1 MAGFNAPYIG
11 AAERRV
17 EDWRFVTGA
26 GRFID
31 DLSLPGMLHAAF
43 VRSPHPHAR
52 IQRID
57 PTVAL
62 ALPGVVAVAT
72 GRDLTQWTRPLTVG
86 IEGVLPMTMTALP
99 VGTVR
104 FVGDPVAVVVAADRY
119 LAEDAAGQVMVDY
132 APLPAVMDFAAAVAP
147 GAPLVDDDLTT
158 NLICDQHF
166 DYGDVAGAFA
176 AAEATVAAEFHQHR
190 QTHAPLE
197 TRGCIAA
204 WDAGRQ
210 HLTLYESGQAPHPL
224 RTSLAARLGLSEN
237 QVRVV
242 MPDVGGGFGQ
252 KIPLWR
258 EQLSVC
264 ALAPRLGRPIKWI
277 EDRRENL
284 TAANMAREESV
295 KVRAAVRRDGKV
307 LALEALISSDFGAYS
322 FYPGNYMMRVV
333 GMLLPGPYDIRN
345 YRYGVRVAI
354 TNKCPAGPMRAPM
367 AITTWVTEGTMDA
380 VARELGLDPVEV
392 RRTNLIPDGTPYR
405 SVTGEL
411 YEALSNRAAMER
423 ALELIG
429 YEPCRATQQG
439 ARASRRLMGVGVAN
453 VVESTTYG
461 SAFYRSAGIS
471 GSGHETALVQIEPSG
486 AVRAS
491 VGIMSNGQGYETT
504 IAQAVAAGLGVSSN
518 MVSVRLG
525 DTDVA
530 PYGMGTRGSR
540 GAVAGA
546 GTAYLAARAL
556 RDKVLAIAGHLL
568 EASPAD
574 LAIADG
580 RVSVAGAP
588 DRGLTLA
595 EVARTA
601 YLNPVA
607 LPPGIE
613 PGLTVTKAYDPP
625 PMTYSNAT
633 HACVVEVDPSTGV
646 PRILRY
652 VVVED
657 AGTLINP
664 MVVDGQIVGATA
676 MALSGTLLEQVVY
689 APDGQNL
696 TGTFMD
702 YALATASDV
711 PEIEIEH
718 IQTPNP
724 RTPLGLK
731 GMAEGGV
738 MGGIAAV
745 AGAVQ
750 DALGH
755 LGVTADHLPLSPNRI
770 MTWLRAPT
778 AGDAERVYPLGTS
791 RRS

>member
-1 MAGFNAPYIG
+1 MTGFDAPYIG
-11 AAERRV
+11 AALRRV
-17 EDWRFVTGA
+17 EDRRFVTGG

-31 DLSLPGMLHAAF
+31 DVSLPGMLHAAF
-43 VRSPHPHAR
+43 VRSPHARAR
-52 IQRID
+52 IRRID
-57 PTVAL
+57 PAVAR
-62 ALPGVVAVAT
+62 ALPGVVAMAT
-72 GRDLTQWTRPLTVG
+72 GQDLNQWTRPLTVG

-99 VGTVR
+99 VDTVR
-104 FVGDPVAVVVAADRY
+104 FVGDPVAVVVATDRY
-119 LAEDAAGQVMVDY
+119 LAEDAAEQVVVEY
-132 APLPAVMDFAAAVAP
+132 APLPAVMDFPAAVAP
-147 GAPLVDDDLTT
+147 GAPLVDDALST
-158 NLICDQHF
+158 NLICDQRF
-166 DYGDVAGAFA
+166 DHGDVAGAFA

-210 HLTLYESGQAPHPL
+210 HLTLHESGQAPHPL
-224 RTSLAARLGLSEN
+224 RTSPAARLGLSEN
-237 QVRVV
+237 HVRVV

-264 ALAPRLGRPIKWI
+264 ALARRLGRPIKWI

-284 TAANMAREESV
+284 TAASMAREESV
-295 KVRAAVRRDGKV
+295 AVRAAVRRDGKV
-307 LALEALISSDFGAYS
+307 LGLEAQITSDFGAYS

-333 GMLLPGPYDIRN
+333 GMLLPGPYDIRH
-345 YRYGVRVAI
+345 YRYGVQVAI

-380 VARELGLDPVEV
+380 VARALGLDPVEV
-392 RRTNLIPDGTPYR
+392 RRINLIPDGEPYR

-423 ALELIG
+423 VLELIG
-429 YEPCRATQQG
+429 YESGRVEQRR
-439 ARASRRLMGVGVAN
+439 ARASRRLMGVGVAH

-461 SAFYRSAGIS
+461 SGFYRSAGIA
-471 GSGHETALVQIEPSG
+471 GSGHETAQVQIEPSG

-491 VGIMSNGQGYETT
+491 VGIMNNGQGYETT
-504 IAQAVAAGLGVSSN
+504 IAQAVAAGLGASPD

-530 PYGMGTRGSR
+530 PYGMGTRGAR

-546 GTAYLAARAL
+546 GTAYLTARAL
-556 RDKVLAIAGHLL
+556 REKVLAIAGHLL

-574 LAIADG
+574 LMIADG

-588 DRGLTLA
+588 DRSLTLA
-595 EVARTA
+595 EIARTA
-601 YLNPVA
+601 YLDPVA
-607 LPPGIE
+607 LPPGVE
-613 PGLTVTKAYDPP
+613 PGLTATKAYDPP

-633 HACVVEVDPSTGV
+633 HACVVEVDPSTGA

-664 MVVDGQIVGATA
+664 MVVDGQIVGATT
-676 MALSGTLLEQVVY
+676 MALGGTLREQVVY
-689 APDGQNL
+689 GPDGQNL
-696 TGTFMD
+696 TGTLMD
-702 YALATASDV
+702 YALATARDL

-718 IQTPNP
+718 METPNP

-750 DALGH
+750 DALAH
-755 LGVTADHLPLSPNRI
+755 LGVTADRLPLSPGRI
-770 MTWLRAPT
+770 MTWLGTPRA
-778 AGDAERVYPLGTS
+778 
-791 RRS
+791 

>member
-1 MAGFNAPYIG
+1 MPGPDAPSIG
-11 AAERRV
+11 VAARRV
-17 EDWRFVTGA
+17 EDRRFVTGS
-26 GRFID
+26 GRYID
-31 DLSLPGMLHAAF
+31 DLTLPGMLHAGF

-52 IQRID
+52 IRRID
-57 PTVAL
+57 PAPAL
-62 ALPGVVAVAT
+62 AVPGVAAVAT
-72 GRDLTQWTRPLTVG
+72 GRELAQWTRPLTVG
-86 IEGVLPMTMTALP
+86 IQGVLPMTMTALP
-99 VGTVR
+99 IDKVR
-104 FVGDPVAVVVAADRY
+104 FVGDPVAVVVATDRY
-119 LAEDAAGQVMVDY
+119 VAADAVERVVVEY
-132 APLPAVMDFAAAVAP
+132 EPLPAVVDFGAAIAP
-147 GAPLVDDDLTT
+147 GAPLVDDDLPT
-158 NLICDQHF
+158 NLICDQAF
-166 DYGDVAGAFA
+166 EYGDPAAVFA
-176 AAEATVAAEFHQHR
+176 HAEITVEAEFNQHR

-204 WDAGRQ
+204 WDPGRE
-210 HLTLYESGQAPHPL
+210 HLTLYESGQVPHPL

-264 ALAPRLGRPIKWI
+264 ALSRRLGRPIKWI

-284 TAANMAREESV
+284 TAACMAREESV
-295 KVRAAVRRDGKV
+295 RVRAAIRRDGKV
-307 LALEALISSDFGAYS
+307 LALEALITSDFGAYS

-333 GMLLPGPYDIRN
+333 GMLLPGPYDIRH
-345 YRYGVRVAI
+345 YRYRIQVAI

-367 AITTWVTEGTMDA
+367 AITTWVTESALDT
-380 VARELGLDPVEV
+380 VARRLGLDPVAV
-392 RRTNLIPDGTPYR
+392 RRANLIPDGEPYR

-423 ALELIG
+423 ALEHIG
-429 YEPCRATQQG
+429 YEAFRAEQPA
-439 ARASRRLMGVGVAN
+439 ARARGRLVGIGVAN

-461 SAFYRSAGIS
+461 SAFYRSAGIP
-471 GSGHETALVQIEPSG
+471 GSGHETAVVQVEPGG
-486 AVRAS
+486 AVRVS
-491 VGIMSNGQGYETT
+491 VGVMNNGQGYETT
-504 IAQAVAAGLGVSSN
+504 IAQAVAAGLGVDPN
-518 MVSVRLG
+518 AVSVRLG

-530 PYGMGTRGSR
+530 PYGMGTRGAR

-556 RDKVLAIAGHLL
+556 RDKVLAIASHLL
-568 EASPAD
+568 EAGVDD
-574 LAIADG
+574 LRIADG
-580 RVSVAGAP
+580 RITVAGAP

-601 YLNPVA
+601 YLNPLA
-607 LPPGIE
+607 LPRGME
-613 PGLTVTKAYDPP
+613 PGLTATKAYDPP

-633 HACVVEVDPSTGV
+633 HVCAVEIDPGTGV

-664 MVVDGQIVGATA
+664 MVVDGQIVGAAA
-676 MALSGTLLEQVVY
+676 MGLSGTLLEQVVY
-689 APDGQNL
+689 APDGQPL
-696 TGTFMD
+696 TATFMD
-702 YALATASDV
+702 YALATASEV

-738 MGGIAAV
+738 MGAIAAV

-750 DALGH
+750 DALAQRR
-755 LGVTADHLPLSPNRI
+755 VTVDRLPLTPGRI
-770 MTWLRAPT
+770 RSWLAGSGPGSAP
-778 AGDAERVYPLGTS
+778 
-791 RRS
+791 

>member
-1 MAGFNAPYIG
+1 MPGSDAPYIG
-11 AAERRV
+11 VAERRV
-17 EDWRFVTGA
+17 EDWRFVTGG
-26 GRFID
+26 GRYID

-52 IQRID
+52 IRRID
-57 PTVAL
+57 PTSAL
-62 ALPGVVAVAT
+62 ALAGVVAVAT

-86 IEGVLPMTMTALP
+86 IQGVLPMTMTALP
-99 VGTVR
+99 VDTVR
-104 FVGDPVAVVVAADRY
+104 FVGDPVAVVVATDRY
-119 LAEDAAGQVMVDY
+119 VAEDGAEQVMVEY
-132 APLPAVMDFAAAVAP
+132 APLPPVMDFAAAVAP
-147 GAPLVDDDLTT
+147 GAPLVDDDLPT

-176 AAEATVAAEFHQHR
+176 AADATVAAEFHQHR

-204 WDAGRQ
+204 WDPGRQ
-210 HLTLYESGQAPHPL
+210 HLTLHESGQAPHPL

-264 ALAPRLGRPIKWI
+264 ALARRLGRPIKWI

-295 KVRAAVRRDGKV
+295 KVRAGVRRDGKV
-307 LALEALISSDFGAYS
+307 LALEARITSDFGAYS
-322 FYPGNYMMRVV
+322 FFPGNYMMRVV

-345 YRYGVRVAI
+345 YHYGIQVAI

-380 VARELGLDPVEV
+380 IARQLGLDPAAV
-392 RRTNLIPDGTPYR
+392 RRANLIPDGEPYR

-411 YEALSNRAAMER
+411 YEALSSRAAMER
-423 ALELIG
+423 ALVRIG
-429 YEPCRATQQG
+429 YETFRAEQQAARATG
-439 ARASRRLMGVGVAN
+439 RLVGIGVAN

-461 SAFYRSAGIS
+461 SAFYRSAGIP
-471 GSGHETALVQIEPSG
+471 GSGHETAVVQIEPSG

-491 VGIMSNGQGYETT
+491 VGIMNNGQGYETT
-504 IAQAVAAGLGVSSN
+504 IAQTVAAGLGVN
-518 MVSVRLG
+518 PGVVSVRLG

-530 PYGMGTRGSR
+530 PYGMGTRGAR

-556 RDKVLAIAGHLL
+556 KEKVLAIAGHLL

-574 LAIADG
+574 LEIADG
-580 RVSVAGAP
+580 RITVAGAP

-601 YLNPVA
+601 YLNPLA
-607 LPPGIE
+607 LAPGME
-613 PGLTVTKAYDPP
+613 PGLTAMKAYDPP

-633 HACVVEVDPSTGV
+633 HACAVEVDPGTGA

-657 AGTLINP
+657 AGTVINP
-664 MVVDGQIVGATA
+664 MVVDGQILGAAA
-676 MALSGTLLEQVVY
+676 MAISGTLLEHVVY
-689 APDGQNL
+689 SPDGQNL

-702 YALATASDV
+702 YLLATASEV

-718 IQTPNP
+718 IHTANP

-738 MGGIAAV
+738 MGAIAAV

-750 DALGH
+750 DALSH
-755 LGVTADHLPLSPNRI
+755 LGVAANRLPLSPGRI
-770 MTWLRAPT
+770 LTLLR
-778 AGDAERVYPLGTS
+778 

>member
-1 MAGFNAPYIG
+1 MSGSDATPIG
-11 AAERRV
+11 VAQRRR
-17 EDWRFVTGA
+17 EDPRFVTGR
-26 GRFID
+26 GRYID

-52 IQRID
+52 IRRID
-57 PTVAL
+57 PTSAL
-62 ALPGVVAVAT
+62 AVPGVVAVAT
-72 GRDLTQWTRPLTVG
+72 GRDLAQWTRPLTVG
-86 IEGVLPMTMTALP
+86 TQGVLPMTMTALP
-99 VGTVR
+99 VDKVR
-104 FVGDPVAVVVAADRY
+104 FVGDPVAVVVATDRY
-119 LAEDAAGQVMVDY
+119 AAEDAAARVMVEY
-132 APLPAVMDFAAAVAP
+132 EPLPAVADFAAAVVP
-147 GAPLVDDDLTT
+147 GAPPVDDDLPT
-158 NLICDQHF
+158 NLICDQSF
-166 DYGDVAGAFA
+166 EYGDPAAAFA
-176 AAEATVAAEFHQHR
+176 AADTTVEAEFHQHR

-204 WDAGRQ
+204 WDLGRQ
-210 HLTLYESGQAPHPL
+210 HLTLYESGQVPHPL
-224 RTSLAARLGLSEN
+224 RTGLAARLGLSEN

-264 ALAPRLGRPIKWI
+264 ALSRRLGQPIKWI

-284 TAANMAREESV
+284 TAACMAREESV
-295 KVRAAVRRDGKV
+295 KVRAAVGGDGKV
-307 LALEALISSDFGAYS
+307 LALEALITSDFGAYA

-333 GMLLPGPYDIRN
+333 GMLLPGPYDIRH
-345 YRYGVRVAI
+345 YRYRIRVAV

-380 VARELGLDPVEV
+380 VARRLGLDPVAV
-392 RRTNLIPDGTPYR
+392 RRANLIPDEQPYR

-411 YEALSNRAAMER
+411 YEALSSRAAMKR
-423 ALELIG
+423 ALERIR
-429 YEPCRATQQG
+429 YEAFRAEQPA
-439 ARASRRLMGVGVAN
+439 ARAQGRLTGIGVAN

-461 SAFYRSAGIS
+461 SAFYRSAGIP
-471 GSGHETALVQIEPSG
+471 GSGHETAVVQIEPSG

-491 VGIMSNGQGYETT
+491 VGIMNNGQGYETT
-504 IAQAVAAGLGVSSN
+504 IAQTVAAGLGVSPE
-518 MVSVRLG
+518 VVAVRLG

-530 PYGMGTRGSR
+530 PYGMGTRGAR

-546 GTAYLAARAL
+546 GTAYLTARAL

-568 EASPAD
+568 EASPDD
-574 LAIADG
+574 LRIADG
-580 RVSVAGAP
+580 RVTVTGAP
-588 DRGLTLA
+588 DRGLTLG

-601 YLNPVA
+601 YLNPLA
-607 LPPGIE
+607 LPRGME
-613 PGLTVTKAYDPP
+613 PGLTLTKAYDPP

-633 HACVVEVDPSTGV
+633 HACVVEIDPDTGA

-664 MVVDGQIVGATA
+664 MVVDGQILGATA

-711 PEIEIEH
+711 PAIEIEH

-738 MGGIAAV
+738 MGAIAAV

-750 DALGH
+750 DALVH
-755 LGVTADHLPLSPNRI
+755 RGVTADHLPLSPARI
-770 MTWLRAPT
+770 LTWLQAPT
-778 AGDAERVYPLGTS
+778 LGGAQRAHPLTTS
-791 RRS
+791 